1 MAFHRVG
8 QSRVKMKAKR
18 VCNAWNNFMEELD
31 HVVMESNHTMCEVAI
46 PNHELSA
53 IAAFLLECGI
63 RVSEIEKRK
72 CKFEIV

>member
-1 MAFHRVG
+1 
-8 QSRVKMKAKR
+8 
-18 VCNAWNNFMEELD
+18 MEELD